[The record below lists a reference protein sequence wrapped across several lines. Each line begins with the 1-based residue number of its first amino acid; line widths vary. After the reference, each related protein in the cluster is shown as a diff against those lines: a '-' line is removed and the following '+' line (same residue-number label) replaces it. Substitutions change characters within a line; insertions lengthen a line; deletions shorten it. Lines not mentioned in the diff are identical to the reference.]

1 MTRIAFISKGHT
13 ANLALFNNNT
23 ISTFLDVIFPSPEM
37 DLITCL
43 STVSGVYAKKKRTL
57 LSRSKL
63 GLPETWESFVGKKR
77 TRPKDQKNKDRY
89 QGLGGSYF
97 CIHFMTPV
105 IFTSLGT
112 GRS

>member
-1 MTRIAFISKGHT
+1 MTRIAYISKGHT

-63 GLPETWESFVGKKR
+63 GLPETRESFVGKKR
-77 TRPKDQKNKDRY
+77 TSPRIRKTR
-89 QGLGGSYF
+89 
-97 CIHFMTPV
+97 
-105 IFTSLGT
+105 T
-112 GRS
+112 GIKAWVGAISAFIS

>member
-1 MTRIAFISKGHT
+1 MTRIAYISKGHT
-13 ANLALFNNNT
+13 ANLALFNNT

-63 GLPETWESFVGKKR
+63 GLPETRESFVGKKR
-77 TRPKDQKNKDRY
+77 TSPRIRKTR
-89 QGLGGSYF
+89 
-97 CIHFMTPV
+97 
-105 IFTSLGT
+105 T
-112 GRS
+112 GIKAWVGAISAFIS